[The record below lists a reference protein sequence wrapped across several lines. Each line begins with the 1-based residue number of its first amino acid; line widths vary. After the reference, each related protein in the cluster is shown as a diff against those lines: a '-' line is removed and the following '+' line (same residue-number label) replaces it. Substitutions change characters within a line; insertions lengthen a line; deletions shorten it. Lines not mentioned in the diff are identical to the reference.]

1 LKPAIAMDGRS
12 LALAAVLA
20 ARLVP
25 RRLVHA
31 GPTVCPF
38 RLVTGRPCP
47 ACGITRSWSAA
58 TRLDVRDSLAWHP
71 LGIPTVLGALAVA
84 AGLAPTSLDEPVA
97 RRWAVAGAAVWLAV
111 WVARLARPPA
121 RLRRSA

>member
-1 LKPAIAMDGRS
+1 MPAIAMDGRS

-31 GPTVCPF
+31 GPTACPF

-71 LGIPTVLGALAVA
+71 LGIPTVVGALAVA

-97 RRWAVAGAAVWLAV
+97 RRWAVAGAVVWLAV

-121 RLRRSA
+121 RLRR

>member
-1 LKPAIAMDGRS
+1 LKPAIVLDGRS
-12 LALAAVLA
+12 LALLAVLA
-20 ARLVP
+20 ARLAP

-71 LGIPTVLGALAVA
+71 LGIPTVVGALALA

-97 RRWAVAGAAVWLAV
+97 RRWAVAGAAIWLAV
-111 WVARLARPPA
+111 WVARFARPPA
-121 RLRRSA
+121 RLRR